1 MGSEFKRK
9 RKSLDIMFRMR
20 GNLKN
25 WILIALMIS
34 GFTACDHDDSPRPDP
49 SQEERPD
56 ELGSSDLIDN
66 SDEFAYGATNG
77 KIDFSGYQWDV
88 KSSVTNA
95 VGPGP
100 NYFSM
105 NRQNVWVDK
114 KGSLHLEITHRN
126 DRWYSSSVS
135 LPRPLGFGRYMIY
148 VSSKTEDLDPNI
160 VVGFFLYKSDTQEVD
175 IELSRWA
182 REDNKNAQFAIQP
195 ADRQGNKK
203 RFDVLTE
210 GYKTTYFIDWQRDS
224 IGFGG
229 FKGATLNPKEENIF
243 SSWTY
248 AGKDIPMD
256 EEEKFIINFWLFR
269 GNPPFNDQD
278 AEIVIDSV
286 RIIEYEK

>member
-1 MGSEFKRK
+1 MMGRNTPGIQIRMNRK
-9 RKSLDIMFRMR
+9 
-20 GNLKN
+20 LKG
-25 WILIALMIS
+25 WILIAFMIS
-34 GFTACDHDDSPRPDP
+34 GSLACDNDGAPQPDP
-49 SQEERPD
+49 PQEEWPD
-56 ELGSSDLIDN
+56 ELGPEDLIDN

-77 KIDFSGYQWDV
+77 KINFSGYEWDV

-95 VGPGP
+95 IGPGP

-105 NRQNVWVDK
+105 NSQNVWVDK

-135 LPRPLGFGRYMIY
+135 LPKPLGFGKHIIY

-160 VVGFFLYKSDTQEVD
+160 IVGFFLYKTDTQEVD

-195 ADRQGNKK
+195 AEMQGNKK
-203 RFDVLTE
+203 RFDVMTD

-224 IGFGG
+224 ISFGG
-229 FKGATLNPKEENIF
+229 FKGVTLNPKEENVF
-243 SSWTY
+243 SSWVY
-248 AGKDIPMD
+248 KGKDIPTS

-269 GNPPFNDQD
+269 GNPPFNNED

-286 RIIEYEK
+286 RIIENER

>member
-1 MGSEFKRK
+1 MEFNNKRNASDFMI
-9 RKSLDIMFRMR
+9 RIR
-20 GNLKN
+20 GMLKN
-25 WILIALMIS
+25 WVWVVFMFSGLIA
-34 GFTACDHDDSPRPDP
+34 CENDDSMQPDSP
-49 SQEERPD
+49 HEERPD
-56 ELGSSDLIDN
+56 ELGPSDLIDN

-77 KIDFSGYQWDV
+77 MIDFSGYQWDV

-95 VGPGP
+95 IGPGP

-105 NRQNVWVDK
+105 NSQNVWVDK
-114 KGSLHLEITHRN
+114 KGSLHLEINHRN

-135 LPRPLGFGRYMIY
+135 LPRPRGFGKYMIY
-148 VSSKTEDLDPNI
+148 VSSKTEELDPNI
-160 VVGFFLYKSDTQEVD
+160 VVGFFLYKSDSQEVD

-224 IGFGG
+224 IVFGG
-229 FKGATLNPKEENIF
+229 FKGVTLNPKEENIF

-248 AGKDIPMD
+248 QGKDIPTD

-269 GNPPFNDQD
+269 GNPPFNNQD

-286 RIIEYEK
+286 RVIEYEK